1 MNTLR
6 KAVTTVAL
14 LASAA
19 VPAAAQ
25 QPVGGIGFGPTDD
38 QTPTRQ
44 GTRGANF
51 LEIGVGARGQAM
63 AGAVVSS
70 TDTPSALYW
79 NPAGLASTETFSV
92 EATRQDLYT
101 DLDIAHNFF
110 GAAIPAFGGTIGAHV
125 ITLNSG
131 DIDRTTP
138 DSPEGGDPT
147 FGDSFEWNS
156 MAIGVSYARRLTDR
170 LSLGGTVKV
179 ITEGISDAKTTWG
192 AVDVGTQFNTGLYGV
207 VLGASVLNVGPAS
220 EASGSALRR
229 NVDTDFFSPQRT
241 DIGYTTQSTE
251 LPTMFRFSVGLDLL
265 GQTSSLFQMGPKNR
279 LIGELAFSD
288 AIDTDL
294 QFAAGVEYSFN
305 NLAFLRV
312 GKRFY
317 NDQRDSGSDGSD
329 AMYGFSGGAG
339 IRLPIA
345 SRSLRLDYGYT
356 SLGDLENI
364 QVITIGFGR

>member
-6 KAVTTVAL
+6 KAITAAAL

-25 QPVGGIGFGPTDD
+25 APVGGAGFGPSDD

-70 TDTPSALYW
+70 TDTPSSLYW
-79 NPAGLASTETFSV
+79 NPAGLANAETFQA
-92 EATRQDLYT
+92 EATRQELYT

-131 DIDRTTP
+131 EIERTTP
-138 DSPEGGDPT
+138 GSPEGGDPT
-147 FGDSFEWNS
+147 FGSTFQWNS
-156 MAIGVSYARRLTDR
+156 TAIGLSYARRLTDR

-179 ITEGISDAKTTWG
+179 ITEGLSDASLTWG

-220 EASGSALRR
+220 EARGSALRR
-229 NVDTDFFSPQRT
+229 QVDTDFFSPQRT
-241 DIGYTTQSTE
+241 EIGYQTQSTE
-251 LPTMFRFSVGLDLL
+251 LPTMFRFSVGLDLM
-265 GQTSSLFQMGPKNR
+265 GQTSSLFQMSPRNR
-279 LIGELAFSD
+279 LLGELAFSD

-294 QFAAGVEYSFN
+294 QFAAGLEYGFN

-317 NDQRDSGSDGSD
+317 NDDRDLGSDGSD
-329 AMYGFSGGAG
+329 GMYGFSAGAG

-356 SLGDLENI
+356 ALGDLDNI

>member
-1 MNTLR
+1 MNTLQ
-6 KAVTTVAL
+6 KAVTAAAL
-14 LASAA
+14 LVSAA

-25 QPVGGIGFGPTDD
+25 APIGGAGFGPTED

-79 NPAGLASTETFSV
+79 NPAGLANTESFSA

-101 DLDIAHNFF
+101 DLDIAHQFF

-138 DSPEGGDPT
+138 ANPDGNDAT
-147 FGDSFEWNS
+147 FGSTFQWNS
-156 MAIGVSYARRLTDR
+156 TAVGLSYARRLTDR
-170 LSLGGTVKV
+170 LSLGATAKM
-179 ITEGISDAKTTWG
+179 ITEGLSDANLTWG
-192 AVDVGTQFNTGLYGV
+192 AIDVGTQFNTGLYGV
-207 VLGASVLNVGPAS
+207 VLGAAVLNVGPAA
-220 EASGSALRR
+220 EARGAALRR

-241 DIGYTTQSTE
+241 EIGYQTQATE

-265 GQTSSLFQMGPKNR
+265 GQASSLFQASPRNR

-294 QFAAGVEYSFN
+294 QFAAGFEYSFN

-317 NDQRDSGSDGSD
+317 NDDRDIGADGSD

-356 SLGDLENI
+356 ALGDLENI
-364 QVITIGFGR
+364 QVFTIGFGR